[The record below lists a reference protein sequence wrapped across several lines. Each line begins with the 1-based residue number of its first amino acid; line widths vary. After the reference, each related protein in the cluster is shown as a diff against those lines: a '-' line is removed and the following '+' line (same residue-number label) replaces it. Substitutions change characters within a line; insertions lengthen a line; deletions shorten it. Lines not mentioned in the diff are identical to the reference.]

1 MEEVIEES
9 IIPFKVDLVD
19 FTFVDETFKKYALQ
33 KTIEWA

>member
-1 MEEVIEES
+1 MEEVFEEG

-33 KTIEWA
+33 KKL